1 MVVTVNSKSQI
12 KNDPND
18 WSREHENPTCILD
31 LLQSVIA
38 LPVKSVEIINSL
50 PKIKLYKEAI

>member
-18 WSREHENPTCILD
+18 WSRGHENTRYILD

-38 LPVKSVEIINSL
+38 LSVKSIEIINSL
-50 PKIKLYKEAI
+50 LKNIL